1 MSNDVKTY
9 QIYNFDI
16 RARSLE
22 EAVEKI
28 KIILD
33 TDPDSMVK
41 EVDLN
46 KWKVHKVNQ
55 LRYNNYEPNSD
66 SLVPYR

>member
-41 EVDLN
+41 EVNLN
-46 KWKVHKVNQ
+46 KWKVHKVN
-55 LRYNNYEPNSD
+55 
-66 SLVPYR
+66 

>member
-9 QIYNFDI
+9 QIYNFNI

-22 EAVEKI
+22 GAVEKI
-28 KIILD
+28 KTILD
-33 TDPDSMVK
+33 TEPESMVK

-46 KWKVHKVNQ
+46 KWVVHKVN
-55 LRYNNYEPNSD
+55 
-66 SLVPYR
+66 

>member
-1 MSNDVKTY
+1 MSDDVKTY

-22 EAVEKI
+22 GAVEKI
-28 KIILD
+28 KTILD
-33 TDPDSMVK
+33 TDPESIVK

-46 KWKVHKVNQ
+46 KWKIHKVN
-55 LRYNNYEPNSD
+55 
-66 SLVPYR
+66 